1 MSKPKIYA
9 FCDAGCKWETIHR
22 EELEKAATFA
32 EVRLTN
38 DAVTVDPYRKYRV
51 YALRTGGT
59 FLCTLTFK
67 CLSGEEYVTQA
78 TIPVSYAYRD
88 YFDIEILQA
97 SYTAAGSVSATLAIV
112 CEING
117 VVQTIT
123 NTQATNLPLDGA
135 VLAISDALAV
145 YVFNDG
151 GEIMGKQGDSVFIR
165 YSVSADGSFFTETW
179 TAGQYYIG
187 VATGQE
193 APTDKSGYTWVR
205 FVADGASSGGGTGG
219 VTPHIGE
226 NGNWYIGDT
235 DTGVKAQGENGVS
248 PTVTVSKSGT
258 TTTIIATNADGTTT
272 TAKVEDGEDGG
283 GGIADSVE
291 IFLSDEDVAVV
302 GHEYNLYHYAVC
314 HGMRPYT
321 DYDIAVTLSYTNDS
335 GSKVYQA
342 ANNYAE
348 CFRFTPTEARDY
360 TLTYRVRDRK
370 IAGVIAEKEI
380 TLHAIEDT
388 AVSGKNVL
396 FIGDSFTDAGIWPA
410 EIQHNLSNGGII
422 SVGTVSDTR
431 TIGGVSLT
439 VVHEGRSGWATWD
452 YAGTSSS
459 MRGNF
464 VSAKN
469 VFRNPDT
476 DQFDLGYYM
485 DTYHAGVTLNA
496 VCIFLGTNGLGA
508 ITSTTN
514 GMTELIARIREY
526 DETIPILL
534 HYTLQNVGQDYW
546 SKFYPQHN
554 NTQLYRQGLWR
565 EQYNKFKELYAG
577 MNNVY
582 IVPVYENLDYDLD
595 FPHTDAAASSRNSA
609 TISRVT
615 DGHPSNEGYLK
626 MADVYYAYLLR
637 YMRDGEQTYYS
648 VTNNLTNVTNSNG
661 ATTVAEGAA
670 YNATLTANTGYTLSE
685 VSVTMGGETVSVTD
699 GVVSIASATGNIIIT
714 ATAVADD
721 PPEDVD
727 NLADPTK
734 IAPAGT
740 TPTLADD
747 YWWDD
752 YYISS
757 KVISAKTDLVL
768 VNKVSMTKDQT
779 ITIEG
784 FDTSEN
790 VVGGGPS
797 RSRFRV
803 LFCKTD
809 GTACASEVQ
818 PASTFAQAG
827 TPGLRDY
834 MDQNLIE
841 QGIFKFKPGDTGV
854 GYLLNEMAFARIC
867 GHPVDGDNSN
877 VIVTVSD

>member
-1 MSKPKIYA
+1 MSKPKIFA

-22 EELEKAATFA
+22 DEFLASATFA
-32 EVRLTN
+32 ELPQTDGAVAV
-38 DAVTVDPYRKYRV
+38 DASRKYRV
-51 YALRTGGT
+51 YADKTDDA
-59 FLCTLTFK
+59 FNCTVVFK
-67 CLSGEEYVTQA
+67 CLVGGVYFTQA
-78 TIPVSYAYRD
+78 TIPVSNLYRG
-88 YFDIEILQA
+88 YFDIEVLKA
-97 SYTAAGSVSATLAIV
+97 SYTSTGTDSATL
-112 CEING
+112 EIIYEMNG
-117 VVQTIT
+117 TTQVVT
-123 NTQATNLPLDGA
+123 NSQASNIPLDGA
-135 VLAISDALAV
+135 VLAITGANNV
-145 YVFNDG
+145 YLFNDSA
-151 GEIMGKQGDSVFIR
+151 EIIGKNGDGVFIR
-165 YSVSADGSFFTETW
+165 YSANADGSSFTETW
-179 TAGQYYIG
+179 TDGQYYIG

-205 FVADGASSGGGTGG
+205 FVADGASSGGGTDG

-235 DTGVKAQGENGVS
+235 DTGVKAQGEDGVS

-258 TTTIIATNADGTTT
+258 TTTITVTNADGTTT
-272 TAKVEDGEDGG
+272 TAEVEDGEDGG
-283 GGIADSVE
+283 SGIAESVE
-291 IFLSDEDVAVV
+291 IFLNDEDVAVV

-314 HGMRPYT
+314 HGNKSYT

-370 IAGVIAEKEI
+370 ITGVIAEKEI

-464 VSAKN
+464 ESAKN

-476 DQFDLGYYM
+476 DKFDLGYYM

-526 DETIPILL
+526 DSTIPILL
-534 HYTLQNVGQDYW
+534 HYTIQHVGQDYW

-554 NTQLYRQGLWR
+554 NTRLYRQNLWR
-565 EQYNKFKELYAG
+565 EQYNYYKSLYAG
-577 MNNVY
+577 MDNVY
-582 IVPVYENLDYDLD
+582 IVPVYQNLDYDLD
-595 FPHTDAAASSRNSA
+595 FPHKDFTASARN
-609 TISRVT
+609 TTTVSRVT
-615 DGHPSNEGYLK
+615 DGHPSDEGYLK

-661 ATTVAEGAA
+661 ATAVVEGAA
-670 YNATLTANTGYTLSE
+670 YDATLTAGTGYTLSE
-685 VSVTMGGETVSVTD
+685 VSVTMGGEAVSVTD
-699 GVVSIASATGNIIIT
+699 GVVSIASVTGNIIIT

-721 PPEDVD
+721 PAEEVD

-734 IAPAGT
+734 IAPADT
-740 TPTLADD
+740 TPTLTDD
-747 YWWDD
+747 YWWDG

-757 KVISAKTDLVL
+757 KVIKPASDLVM
-768 VNKVSMTKDQT
+768 VNKIPMTKDQT

-784 FDTSEN
+784 FDYSEN
-790 VVGGGPS
+790 VFGGSTG
-797 RSRFRV
+797 RSRFKV
-803 LFCKTD
+803 LFCKED
-809 GTACASEVQ
+809 GTACATEIQ
-818 PASTFAQAG
+818 PASTQAQVG
-827 TPGLRDY
+827 TPGFRDY
-834 MDQNLIE
+834 MDQDLIE
-841 QGIFKFKPGDTGV
+841 QGIFKFSPADTGLA
-854 GYLLNEMAFARIC
+854 YLLGEMAFARIC